1 MISLRSA
8 RRSAT
13 IAALPASANWR
24 VTSSRTVSPM
34 PRLGGRAGSVRYGW
48 HYVSM
53 TAVSLGHLWH
63 HLAAWADR
71 QGQPPSHLLILG
83 TGLLAAAVV
92 ASRRAWPVARTVVT
106 IAHEGG
112 HALAAVATG
121 RRLHGVRVL
130 HTSAGV
136 TVTAGNP
143 SGPGIILTALAGYLA
158 APLLGLGGAA
168 LLAGGHLLA
177 VLLLSLAGLAGLAF
191 VIRNAYGLLAIVVAG
206 AVIVA
211 VLWQRSAVAA
221 AALGYAMTWL
231 LLFGGIRP
239 VLELQRDRRRRAA
252 PRTTPTSS
260 PGSPGCPADSG
271 WGCSAWSRPVHSAW
285 AVGCSSAKGRSGPPV
300 CLWGPVRPASA
311 PAGWQLRGAQ
321 PRFDGPRRAGRWA
334 EAGPR
339 YAGGSTRAGPGL
351 RGSPG
356 VPARAAVP
364 ARAPARGGFPGATRP
379 RGDGKRGR
387 RRAYFLVIRVEI

>member
-1 MISLRSA
+1 
-8 RRSAT
+8 
-13 IAALPASANWR
+13 
-24 VTSSRTVSPM
+24 M

-63 HLAAWADR
+63 HLAAWADH

-83 TGLLAAAVV
+83 TGLLAAVLV

-112 HALAAVATG
+112 HALAAVVTG

-168 LLAGGHLLA
+168 LLATGHLLA
-177 VLLLSLAGLAGLAF
+177 VLVLSLLGLAGLAF
-191 VIRNAYGLLAIVVAG
+191 VIRNAYGLLAIVVTG

-231 LLFGGIRP
+231 MLFGGVRP
-239 VLELQRDRRRRAA
+239 VVELQHDRRRRRGPSNDADQLA
-252 PRTTPTSS
+252 RLTRL
-260 PGSPGCPADSG
+260 PGGFWTA
-271 WGCSAWSRPVHSAW
+271 VFFFV
-285 AVGCSSAKGRSGPPV
+285 AVGALALGGW
-300 CLWGPVRPASA
+300 LL
-311 PAGWQLRGAQ
+311 AG
-321 PRFDGPRRAGRWA
+321 
-334 EAGPR
+334 
-339 YAGGSTRAGPGL
+339 
-351 RGSPG
+351 
-356 VPARAAVP
+356 
-364 ARAPARGGFPGATRP
+364 
-379 RGDGKRGR
+379 
-387 RRAYFLVIRVEI
+387 

>member
-1 MISLRSA
+1 
-8 RRSAT
+8 
-13 IAALPASANWR
+13 
-24 VTSSRTVSPM
+24 
-34 PRLGGRAGSVRYGW
+34 
-48 HYVSM
+48 M
-53 TAVSLGHLWH
+53 TAVSLGHVWH

-83 TGLLAAAVV
+83 TGLLMAAAV

-112 HALAAVATG
+112 HALAAVVTG

-136 TVTAGNP
+136 TVTAGSP

-168 LLAGGHLLA
+168 LLAAGHLLA

-191 VIRNAYGLLAIVVAG
+191 AIRNVYGLLAVVVTG

-231 LLFGGIRP
+231 LLFGGVRP
-239 VLELQRDRRRRAA
+239 VLELQRDRRRRRGPSNDADQLARLTGLPGGLWVGVFALVAA
-252 PRTTPTSS
+252 
-260 PGSPGCPADSG
+260 GALALGG
-271 WGCSAWSRPVHSAW
+271 WLL
-285 AVGCSSAKGRSGPPV
+285 VG
-300 CLWGPVRPASA
+300 
-311 PAGWQLRGAQ
+311 
-321 PRFDGPRRAGRWA
+321 
-334 EAGPR
+334 
-339 YAGGSTRAGPGL
+339 
-351 RGSPG
+351 
-356 VPARAAVP
+356 
-364 ARAPARGGFPGATRP
+364 
-379 RGDGKRGR
+379 
-387 RRAYFLVIRVEI
+387 

>member
-1 MISLRSA
+1 
-8 RRSAT
+8 
-13 IAALPASANWR
+13 
-24 VTSSRTVSPM
+24 
-34 PRLGGRAGSVRYGW
+34 
-48 HYVSM
+48 M

-136 TVTAGNP
+136 TVTARATRP
-143 SGPGIILTALAGYLA
+143 ARASSSPRWPATWPRRCSAWA
-158 APLLGLGGAA
+158 APRCWPAA
-168 LLAGGHLLA
+168 TCWPCCCSAW
-177 VLLLSLAGLAGLAF
+177 AGLAGLAF

-206 AVIVA
+206 AVVVA

-239 VLELQRDRRRRAA
+239 VLELQRDRRRRRG
-252 PRTTPTSS
+252 PSND
-260 PGSPGCPADSG
+260 AD
-271 WGCSAWSRPVHSAW
+271 
-285 AVGCSSAKGRSGPPV
+285 
-300 CLWGPVRPASA
+300 
-311 PAGWQLRGAQ
+311 QLARL
-321 PRFDGPRRAGRWA
+321 
-334 EAGPR
+334 
-339 YAGGSTRAGPGL
+339 TGL
-351 RGSPG
+351 P
-356 VPARAAVP
+356 
-364 ARAPARGGFPGATRP
+364 GGFWVGVFGLVAAGAL
-379 RGDGKRGR
+379 GLGGWL
-387 RRAYFLVIRVEI
+387 LVG

>member
-1 MISLRSA
+1 
-8 RRSAT
+8 
-13 IAALPASANWR
+13 
-24 VTSSRTVSPM
+24 
-34 PRLGGRAGSVRYGW
+34 
-48 HYVSM
+48 M
-53 TAVSLGHLWH
+53 TAVSLGPLWH

-83 TGLLAAAVV
+83 TGVLAAAVV

-136 TVTAGNP
+136 TVTAGSP

-168 LLAGGHLLA
+168 LLATGHLMA
-177 VLLLSLAGLAGLAF
+177 VLVLSLAGLAGLAF
-191 VIRNAYGLLAIVVAG
+191 AIRNAYGLLAVVVAG

-231 LLFGGIRP
+231 LLFGGVRP
-239 VLELQRDRRRRAA
+239 VVELQRDRRRP
-252 PRTTPTSS
+252 PRPLERCR
-260 PGSPGCPADSG
+260 PACPAHGLARRILDRRVLPGRRRRAGPG
-271 WGCSAWSRPVHSAW
+271 WLAARGLRPVH
-285 AVGCSSAKGRSGPPV
+285 GP
-300 CLWGPVRPASA
+300 GPARNA
-311 PAGWQLRGAQ
+311 PAGWLSLALSRVLMA
-321 PRFDGPRRAGRWA
+321 PRR
-334 EAGPR
+334 
-339 YAGGSTRAGPGL
+339 
-351 RGSPG
+351 
-356 VPARAAVP
+356 
-364 ARAPARGGFPGATRP
+364 
-379 RGDGKRGR
+379 
-387 RRAYFLVIRVEI
+387 